1 MSIIRVTTSFNLD
14 IDFEAAPFHKRLFAW
29 SVDLFILIFYLIMMS
44 KIVGSVT
51 RNMDRDV
58 DYNYNMMGILWLM
71 WVPFFI
77 YHPVCEILMNGQS
90 IGKKLMGI
98 RIVNENGG
106 KPGISQFIIRWL
118 IRTGDYTL
126 IIFLFFILTSMT
138 SPAAVPSLMK
148 NYFFMLGGAGALF
161 VADIIL
167 VNTKKQQ
174 RLGDLLA
181 HTILIKTKQK
191 TSIDDTI
198 FLHVAEGY
206 TPSFPQVMQLSD
218 RDINALKSIL
228 DAAKK
233 HHDYNLAFNASE
245 KIKSH
250 LHIETSLSP
259 FDFLEILLKDYN
271 ALAVQ

>member
-1 MSIIRVTTSFNLD
+1 MSIIRVSTSFNLD
-14 IDFEAAPFHKRLFAW
+14 IDFEASPFHKRLFAW
-29 SVDLFILIFYLIMMS
+29 AIDLFILIFYLIVMS
-44 KIVGSVT
+44 KVVDAIAKT
-51 RNMDRDV
+51 MTKDV
-58 DYNYNMMGILWLM
+58 SYEYNKLGLVWLM
-71 WVPFFI
+71 WVPFFL

-90 IGKKLMGI
+90 VGKKLMGI

-106 KPGISQFIIRWL
+106 KPSIGQFIIRWL

-126 IIFLFFILTSMT
+126 LIFLFFILISVAYPEAL
-138 SPAAVPSLMK
+138 SSIMK
-148 NYFFMLGGAGALF
+148 NYLFMLGGAGLLF
-161 VADIIL
+161 VTDIIL
-167 VNTKKQQ
+167 VNSKKQQ

-191 TSIDDTI
+191 FSIDDTI
-198 FLHVAEGY
+198 FLQVGEGY

-233 HHDYNLAFNASE
+233 HHDYDLAFNASE
-245 KIKSH
+245 KIKAH
-250 LHIETSLSP
+250 LHIETSMSP

-271 ALAVQ
+271 YLAAQ